1 MAKRNSASS
10 PLTYKNSGVDIDAND
25 VMVDKIKHGMQ
36 RTYDPRVV
44 SRHGG
49 FAGLMRLDFKEKL
62 LRRGYKDPVLAAGA
76 DGVGSKLLLGLE
88 WKRVGDLG
96 IDLVAMN
103 VNDVLTCGAEPL
115 FFLDYIACHKLDP
128 DEIASIVDGISRGC
142 QQAGCALLGGE
153 TAEMPALY
161 APTHFDLAGFTV
173 GVVEQSRIIDGSRVE
188 PGDIVIGLS
197 SSGVHSN
204 GFSLVRKALERLP
217 KPGTPLPVDLGESIE
232 DAVLRPTRI
241 YVKSILSLLEKY
253 RRKKVILAMSHI
265 TGSGL
270 EGNLPRVVPDD
281 CNIQLRRDSWPI
293 PPVFKLIQALGV
305 DEEEMYRVFNMGIG
319 YAVIVRPPFVEG
331 VMRHLR
337 KAGEKPHVIGMVRRG
352 KGQLVWK

>member
-1 MAKRNSASS
+1 MAKRKSPPSS
-10 PLTYKNSGVDIDAND
+10 LTYKDSGVDIDAND
-25 VMVDKIKHGMQ
+25 VMVDKIKHGMK

-49 FAGLMRLDFKEKL
+49 FAGLMRLDFKERL

-88 WKRVGDLG
+88 WNRIADLG

-128 DEIASIVDGISRGC
+128 DEIATLVEGISRGC

-153 TAEMPALY
+153 TAEMPGLY
-161 APTHFDLAGFTV
+161 APTHFDLAGFCV
-173 GVVEQSRIIDGSRVE
+173 GVVEQSRIIDGRRVK
-188 PGDIVIGLS
+188 PGDIVVGLS

-204 GFSLVRKALERLP
+204 GYSLVRKALERLP
-217 KPGTPLPVDLGESIE
+217 KNNGKLPVELGESIE
-232 DAVLRPTRI
+232 DAVIRPTRI
-241 YVKSILSLLEKY
+241 YVKPILSLLEKY
-253 RRKKVILAMSHI
+253 RRKRVVLAMSHI

-270 EGNLPRVVPDD
+270 EGNLPRVVPSD
-281 CNIQLRRDSWPI
+281 CNVQLQRGSWPI
-293 PPVFKLIQALGV
+293 PPVFKLIQSLGV
-305 DEEEMYRVFNMGIG
+305 EEEEMYRVFNMGIG
-319 YAVIVRPPFVEG
+319 FAVVVRPPFVEG

-337 KAGEKPHVIGMVRRG
+337 KAGEKPHVIGKIRRG